1 MVQSKAASVD
11 DYMSE
16 VSPDRRSALDR
27 LRALCLETFGAEHE
41 RMAFG
46 MPAYGDP
53 KQPWNAF
60 NSQKQQHIALYA
72 GQTAVDTFA
81 ARLKGVDCGKGCIR
95 WRKAEAMDFDLI
107 ADILSEVRDRD
118 LGGCR

>member
-16 VSPDRRSALDR
+16 VSPDRRPALDR
-27 LRALCLETFGAEHE
+27 LRALCRDAFGAGQE

-53 KQPWNAF
+53 KLPWIAF
-60 NSQKQQHIALYA
+60 NSQKQYIALYA
-72 GQTAVDTFA
+72 GQTAVDGFA
-81 ARLKGVDCGKGCIR
+81 DRLKGIDCGKGCIR
-95 WRKAEAMDFDLI
+95 WRRPEAMDFDLI
-107 ADILSEVRDRD
+107 ADILADIRDR
-118 LGGCR
+118 GPGSCR

>member
-11 DYMSE
+11 DFMSE
-16 VSPDRRSALDR
+16 VSPDRRPALDR
-27 LRALCLETFGAEHE
+27 LRGLCLEAFGAEHE
-41 RMAFG
+41 LMAFG

-53 KQPWNAF
+53 KLPWIAF
-60 NSQKQQHIALYA
+60 NSQKQHIAFYA

-81 ARLKGVDCGKGCIR
+81 DRLKGVDCGKGCIR
-95 WRKAEAMDFDLI
+95 WRKPEAMDFDLI
-107 ADILSEVRDRD
+107 ADILSDVRDRG